1 MSFVR
6 FLFYNKN
13 KRISRKVSKSSKG
26 ETFGFVSAGRGGAL
40 GAAGV
45 GFVGKFWNILCCS
58 NWAFCKVS
66 SSNSYLCNKFS
77 VCCWILWGLELPWNG
92 RITALMRAHEGQKSI
107 GIFFPRL
114 AARSTFSLTWCQISK
129 SKLPSSGNQGLYL
142 TTVWRQASIHWCETE
157 SPWTLYKWSKVDK
170 RWGFPAICTISPH
183 LPTSVGPNSHSTYLP
198 RAFTRSLFGR
208 RLSLSL

>member
-1 MSFVR
+1 MSFAR
-6 FLFYNKN
+6 FSFYNKN
-13 KRISRKVSKSSKG
+13 RRISRRASKSSKG

-107 GIFFPRL
+107 GIFFLCL
-114 AARSTFSLTWCQISK
+114 AAHSTFSLTQCQISK
-129 SKLPSSGNQGLYL
+129 SKLLLSGNQGLHS
-142 TTVWRQASIHWCETE
+142 TTVWRQGSISLRETR
-157 SPWTLYKWSKVDK
+157 SPWALNKWWSKVEK
-170 RWGFPAICTISPH
+170 WWGFPA
-183 LPTSVGPNSHSTYLP
+183 V
-198 RAFTRSLFGR
+198 
-208 RLSLSL
+208 